1 MKETITLQ
9 DVDQIHSGILSALGE
24 RESFEEKFPLASSF
38 YFEIKDHVDNELPSS
53 FYFSLYKFL
62 NKQIENTKEDFSK
75 LYPRSLNLYHAMK
88 NLKNEE
94 TGTITTDD
102 KREAERLAR
111 KGINVDIRTEQED
124 ELENTSEEI
133 PTAGLEKLGETI
145 QSVLLE
151 GLRNIGEEIT
161 SSTHSAN
168 PPNQV
173 KIQVQFKN
181 KEEETWNFEVRDN
194 TMLVLLDAIPEE
206 VLADVE
212 VLPSGEIKVNRPV
225 LIDAITNYLNKSYIS
240 EEEEEEVPEED
251 PYREP
256 DIHATKNYDDVE
268 AGVTE
273 KISIGHEDNEAG
285 MMKQSAYEIL
295 KYAEKLYN
303 LFDQHDSL
311 NTQVDYP
318 HWLQSLVIRSR
329 DYVGKAAHYLEFKQ
343 MELDTYQEPQPDD
356 EVQTLRTLS
365 EKAFSLGVISEQER
379 KAIEKACREGHLQLV
394 KEYMKK
400 KIESLKKY

>member
-1 MKETITLQ
+1 MKDTITVK
-9 DVDQIHSGILSALGE
+9 DIDQIHSNISSTIEQEG
-24 RESFEEKFPLASSF
+24 SFDSGFPLASSF
-38 YFEIKDHVDNELPSS
+38 YFSAKKDVDSDLPPN
-53 FYFSLYKFL
+53 FYFTLHKFL
-62 NKQIENTKEDFSK
+62 KQQIQKSNEDFLQ

-88 NLKNEE
+88 NIKKEE

-102 KREAERLAR
+102 TREAERLAK
-111 KGINVDIRTEQED
+111 KGIDVDIRTEQED

-133 PTAGLEKLGETI
+133 PTAGLEKLGETV
-145 QSVLLE
+145 QNVVLE

-161 SSTHSAN
+161 SSTHSAV

-181 KEEETWNFEVRDN
+181 KEEETWNFEVRDQDK
-194 TMLVLLDAIPEE
+194 LVLLDTIPEE

-212 VLPSGEIKVNRPV
+212 VLPSGQVNINRPL
-225 LIDAITNYLNKSYIS
+225 LIDNLTNYLNKSYIS
-240 EEEEEEVPEED
+240 EEEEEEQD

-318 HWLQSLVIRSR
+318 HWFQSLVIRSR
-329 DYVGKAAHYLEFKQ
+329 DYIGKAAHYLEFKQ

-365 EKAFSLGVISEQER
+365 EKAFALGVISEQER
-379 KAIEKACREGHLQLV
+379 KAIERACQEGHLQLV

-400 KIESLKKY
+400 KIESSKKY